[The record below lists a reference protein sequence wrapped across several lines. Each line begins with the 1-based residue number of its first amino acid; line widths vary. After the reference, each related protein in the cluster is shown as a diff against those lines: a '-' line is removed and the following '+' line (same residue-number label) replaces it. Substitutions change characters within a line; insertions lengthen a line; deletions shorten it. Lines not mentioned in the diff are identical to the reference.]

1 MRSCSATAARCH
13 RSGPAGAWGSAR
25 HSARPGPAHA
35 RSFRWREALLGGEPV
50 DRPGYFYPATIIRDV
65 APEAPAAVEEVFGPV
80 AAFIRVKDE
89 ETAVENASVF
99 GLGAAVWTRDVERGQ
114 RLAARIESGSVFI
127 NEMVKSDPRLPF
139 GGVKESG
146 YGRELAREGA
156 IEFTNVRT
164 VWVAGDVA

>member
-1 MRSCSATAARCH
+1 M
-13 RSGPAGAWGSAR
+13 
-25 HSARPGPAHA
+25 
-35 RSFRWREALLGGEPV
+35 
-50 DRPGYFYPATIIRDV
+50 
-65 APEAPAAVEEVFGPV
+65 
-80 AAFIRVKDE
+80 
-89 ETAVENASVF
+89 F